1 MLQKGTVIN
10 MALIYIVEDDN
21 DILEVETFALK
32 NSNYEVKGFT
42 NAKDFYAAVEEKVP
56 SLAVLDVMLPDED
69 GLQIVQNIRHNP
81 RAAHVP
87 VIMVTARTTEIDKV
101 KGLDMGAD
109 DYLTKPF
116 GVMELIARVRALLRR
131 IGDGK
136 DEKKVLSLVLC
147 VAVMLSVMV
156 MGAGAAFSDQD
167 KIENTEAVNMCTAL
181 NIIGGYPDGSYK
193 PEGNIKRSEITKMI
207 CVALNG
213 GKEPNVSTNTTP
225 TFSDVRGT
233 NAAWAEGYIES
244 CVAQGIISGG
254 MIPKMECCVDAIAGG
269 VERVHILDGRIPHS
283 ILIELLSDEGIGT
296 MLKKED

>member
-136 DEKKVLSLVLC
+136 DEKKVLSLDELSMDDEKHAVYVLS
-147 VAVMLSVMV
+147 L
-156 MGAGAAFSDQD
+156 
-167 KIENTEAVNMCTAL
+167 I
-181 NIIGGYPDGSYK
+181 
-193 PEGNIKRSEITKMI
+193 
-207 CVALNG
+207 
-213 GKEPNVSTNTTP
+213 
-225 TFSDVRGT
+225 
-233 NAAWAEGYIES
+233 
-244 CVAQGIISGG
+244 
-254 MIPKMECCVDAIAGG
+254 
-269 VERVHILDGRIPHS
+269 HI
-283 ILIELLSDEGIGT
+283 
-296 MLKKED
+296 

>member
-42 NAKDFYAAVEEKVP
+42 NARDFYAAVEEKVP

-81 RAAHVP
+81 
-87 VIMVTARTTEIDKV
+87 TEIDKV

-131 IGDGK
+131 SGDGK
-136 DEKKVLSLVLC
+136 EEKKVLSLDELSMDDEKH
-147 VAVMLSVMV
+147 AVY
-156 MGAGAAFSDQD
+156 
-167 KIENTEAVNMCTAL
+167 VN
-181 NIIGGYPDGSYK
+181 GK
-193 PEGNIKRSEITKMI
+193 PCELTF
-207 CVALNG
+207 
-213 GKEPNVSTNTTP
+213 KE
-225 TFSDVRGT
+225 
-233 NAAWAEGYIES
+233 Y
-244 CVAQGIISGG
+244 
-254 MIPKMECCVDAIAGG
+254 
-269 VERVHILDGRIPHS
+269 
-283 ILIELLSDEGIGT
+283 ELLKMFLDNVGIVLTRESIMNRIWGT
-296 MLKKED
+296 DYSGETRTVDMHIKTLRQKLGEAGNRIKTIRNVGYMLE